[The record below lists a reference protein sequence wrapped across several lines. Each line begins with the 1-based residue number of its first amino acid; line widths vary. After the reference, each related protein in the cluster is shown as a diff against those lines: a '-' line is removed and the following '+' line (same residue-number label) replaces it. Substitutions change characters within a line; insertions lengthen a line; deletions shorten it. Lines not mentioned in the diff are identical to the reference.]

1 MTRLATGASVVGQ
14 VSGRI
19 GLLIIVVAALA
30 GPLWTALQAASTP
43 WWIDGALAGSV
54 VLGWIRPHWA
64 PAVLL
69 LLVPL
74 LPVTPTLDPR
84 VPAAIVH
91 LVVLSQAVPVLL
103 RRALSGAREPRLS
116 FLVGWSVFLV
126 ACAAS
131 LAVELS
137 PDRFRSADLLGAWRE
152 VASQVPSYVFV
163 AQATQDGRAIPLFIA
178 LFDGLLCAL
187 VVQSTVTRDRR
198 RDVLAA
204 AAVGA
209 LATALFGFVQA
220 RTGLGLQ
227 SAWVTFDPGI
237 TRINSTFV
245 DPNALAS
252 YYALIGP
259 VVLGLAFGADG
270 WRRHAWGL
278 CFGVVVLAMV
288 MTAGRTGLLSLGL
301 ACALLVWLALRRRLE
316 GVDPAAIVRRYARRV
331 ARRALLASLAL
342 VGLLVV
348 VGTTLN
354 IQHVQQTSYLHT
366 WLYTFNLRQPVDAIA
381 KGRLAVWQTVLGMVR
396 ESPVVGIGLGHA
408 VGEFER
414 YRDQLGI
421 ESLPADARLSAHNT
435 FLLIASELG
444 LLGLIAWL
452 LMMGTV
458 IHGIRAPGNLP
469 AGDRRV
475 WPALGLAAGLGGYAL
490 TMLTGD
496 RILLRED
503 IVIGTTCA
511 ALACVQSGPLPAWLR
526 RACWTFVAVVVL
538 SWPMRLASRDAAALP
553 TPQGLHDVQVGIRG
567 DRYRWSTGYAVIF
580 VPASSRAITLPVR
593 NLSPSVQRVRVYIDG
608 RLAEERTLEPGPWA
622 SLSYSLAH
630 LAQHGR
636 WRRIALDVS
645 PTWQAP
651 GDARVL
657 GLVLGD
663 WDVEAATPPP

>member
-1 MTRLATGASVVGQ
+1 MTPAAATARVVG
-14 VSGRI
+14 GRVV
-19 GLLIIVVAALA
+19 LLAVVLAALA
-30 GPLWTALQAASTP
+30 GPLLATWQAASTP
-43 WWIDGALAGSV
+43 WWVNTALVALLL
-54 VLGWIRPHWA
+54 LGWIRPGWA

-74 LPVTPTLDPR
+74 LPVVPTLDGD

-103 RRALSGAREPRLS
+103 RRALSGTRLARVS
-116 FLVGWSVFLV
+116 FIAGWSVFLV
-126 ACAAS
+126 ACAVS

-137 PDRFRSADLLGAWRE
+137 PDRFRSADLVGVWRE

-163 AQATQDGRAIPLFIA
+163 AQATQDGRALPLFIA
-178 LFDGLLCAL
+178 LVDGLLCAL

-198 RDVLAA
+198 RPVLAVA
-204 AAVGA
+204 ALGA
-209 LATALFGFVQA
+209 FATALFGFVQA
-220 RTGLGLQ
+220 GTGLGLQ
-227 SAWVTFDPGI
+227 SAWVAFDPGI

-259 VVLGLAFGADG
+259 VILALALGAEG
-270 WRRHAWGL
+270 WRRQAWGVV
-278 CFGVVVLAMV
+278 FGVVVLAMV

-301 ACALLVWLALRRRLE
+301 ACALLVWLALRRRLDA
-316 GVDPAAIVRRYARRV
+316 VDPSATVRRYARTV
-331 ARRALLASLAL
+331 ARQALVAWLAI

-348 VGTTLN
+348 AGTALN
-354 IQHVQQTSYLHT
+354 VQHVQQTSYLHT
-366 WLYTFNLRQPVDAIA
+366 WLYTFNLRQPPDAVA

-396 ESPVVGIGLGHA
+396 ESPLVGIGLGNA

-435 FLLIASELG
+435 FLLITSELG
-444 LLGLIAWL
+444 VLGLTAWL
-452 LMMGTV
+452 LLMLTV
-458 IHGIRAPGNLP
+458 SHGVRAPGNLP
-469 AGDRRV
+469 EGDRRS

-503 IVIGTTCA
+503 IVIGATCA
-511 ALACVQSGPLPAWLR
+511 ALACVESGPLPAWLR
-526 RACWTFVAVVVL
+526 RACWTLVVVAL
-538 SWPMRLASRDAAALP
+538 VSWPLRIVSRPADGGVLP
-553 TPQGLHDVQVGIRG
+553 APQGLHDVQVGIRG

-580 VPASSRAITLPVR
+580 VPASSRNITLPVR
-593 NLSPSVQRVRVYIDG
+593 NLSPSAQRVRVYIDG
-608 RLAEERTLEPGPWA
+608 RLAEARTLEPGPWA

-630 LAQHGR
+630 LSRQGR
-636 WRRIALDVS
+636 WRRVAIEVA

-651 GDARVL
+651 GDPRVL
-657 GLVLGD
+657 GVVVGE
-663 WDVEAATPPP
+663 WVVEAALPPP

>member
-1 MTRLATGASVVGQ
+1 MTPAAATARVVG
-14 VSGRI
+14 GRVV
-19 GLLIIVVAALA
+19 LLAVVLAALA
-30 GPLWTALQAASTP
+30 GPLLATWQAASTP
-43 WWIDGALAGSV
+43 WWVNTALVALLL
-54 VLGWIRPHWA
+54 LGWIRPGWA

-74 LPVTPTLDPR
+74 LPVVPTLDGD

-103 RRALSGAREPRLS
+103 RRALSGTRLARVS
-116 FLVGWSVFLV
+116 FIAGWSVFLV
-126 ACAAS
+126 ACAVS

-137 PDRFRSADLLGAWRE
+137 PDRFRSADLVGVWRE

-163 AQATQDGRAIPLFIA
+163 AQATQDGRALPLFIA
-178 LFDGLLCAL
+178 LVDGLLCAL

-198 RDVLAA
+198 RPVLAVA
-204 AAVGA
+204 ALGA
-209 LATALFGFVQA
+209 FVTALFGFVQA
-220 RTGLGLQ
+220 GTGFGLQ
-227 SAWVTFDPGI
+227 SAWVAFDPGI

-259 VVLGLAFGADG
+259 VILALALGAEG
-270 WRRHAWGL
+270 WRRQAWGVV
-278 CFGVVVLAMV
+278 FGVVVLAMV

-301 ACALLVWLALRRRLE
+301 ACALLVWLALRRRLDA
-316 GVDPAAIVRRYARRV
+316 VDPSATVRRYARTV
-331 ARRALLASLAL
+331 ARQALVAWLAI

-348 VGTTLN
+348 AGTALN
-354 IQHVQQTSYLHT
+354 VQHVQQTSYLHT
-366 WLYTFNLRQPVDAIA
+366 WLYTFNLRQPPDAVA

-396 ESPVVGIGLGHA
+396 ESPLVGIGLGNA

-435 FLLIASELG
+435 FLLITSELG
-444 LLGLIAWL
+444 VLGLTAWL
-452 LMMGTV
+452 LMMLSV
-458 IHGIRAPGNLP
+458 SHGVRAPGNLP
-469 AGDRRV
+469 EGDRRS

-503 IVIGTTCA
+503 IVIGATCA
-511 ALACVQSGPLPAWLR
+511 ALACVESGPLPAWLR
-526 RACWTFVAVVVL
+526 RACWTLVVVAL
-538 SWPMRLASRDAAALP
+538 VSWPLRIVSRPADGGVLP
-553 TPQGLHDVQVGIRG
+553 APQGLHDVQVGIRG

-580 VPASSRAITLPVR
+580 VPASSRNITLPVR
-593 NLSPSVQRVRVYIDG
+593 NLSPSAQRVRVYIDG
-608 RLAEERTLEPGPWA
+608 RLAEARTLEPGPWA

-630 LAQHGR
+630 LSRQGR
-636 WRRIALDVS
+636 WRRVAIEVA

-651 GDARVL
+651 GDPRVL
-657 GLVLGD
+657 GVVVGE
-663 WDVEAATPPP
+663 WVVEAALPPP